1 MEAPPAAS
9 SPPPGAPRISF
20 IIPVRDDARRLEAC
34 LASID
39 RARRPGHTVE
49 IVVADNGSTD
59 ASPGVAAAAGARV
72 LAMPGLRVSELRNRS
87 AQQARGALL
96 AFVDADHQI
105 DAGWIEAVEDTLADP
120 DVAAAGA
127 PYHGPPSPNWI
138 QRLYDA
144 MRTRPRGREDTTWL
158 GSGNLAVWRDRFAA
172 VGGFDTSLETCEDVD
187 LCRKLLERGWRL
199 VSDERLRSVHFGDP
213 ATLSALFW
221 GELWR
226 GRDNL
231 RVSLRSKLTMRAL
244 PSILVPFV
252 DLVALTLAPVGMVA
266 VPRAASRVALGAL
279 GVVFAG
285 ASLRAAL
292 VLSRLP
298 RVAPLDVPRALL
310 FALVFDLAR
319 ALALVARAPH
329 GVRRKS
335 DDRR

>member
-1 MEAPPAAS
+1 
-9 SPPPGAPRISF
+9 
-20 IIPVRDDARRLEAC
+20 
-34 LASID
+34 
-39 RARRPGHTVE
+39 
-49 IVVADNGSTD
+49 
-59 ASPGVAAAAGARV
+59 
-72 LAMPGLRVSELRNRS
+72 
-87 AQQARGALL
+87 
-96 AFVDADHQI
+96 
-105 DAGWIEAVEDTLADP
+105 
-120 DVAAAGA
+120 
-127 PYHGPPSPNWI
+127 
-138 QRLYDA
+138 

-292 VLSRLP
+292 VLFRLP